1 MGLGVGVGSAI
12 VRMSHREC
20 SFQFAVF
27 RCEVGIIPQSV
38 AKTDHSVP
46 GFPSSRDHMD
56 EVRPWIAL
64 TENLVAGYTCPC
76 GVLVSV
82 VRAFGADRGVG

>member
-1 MGLGVGVGSAI
+1 
-12 VRMSHREC
+12 
-20 SFQFAVF
+20 
-27 RCEVGIIPQSV
+27 
-38 AKTDHSVP
+38 
-46 GFPSSRDHMD
+46 MD